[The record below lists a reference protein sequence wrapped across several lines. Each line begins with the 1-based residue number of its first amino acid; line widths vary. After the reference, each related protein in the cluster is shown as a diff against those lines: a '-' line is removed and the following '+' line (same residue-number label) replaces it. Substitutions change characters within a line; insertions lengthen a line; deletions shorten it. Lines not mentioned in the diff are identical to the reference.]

1 MTAHTNRDKALEV
14 YRLANDLYHDLIVAA
29 RGHKLFSPLI
39 DEFAAE
45 KPAAVVL
52 QVGFRRL
59 YLFHTIMLLAKVS
72 ELYKRNR
79 AILPSGCREQFK
91 ALIKSIEQRGILR
104 FRNAVA
110 GHLYDRE
117 TQKPLTA
124 DEVSARANAVTQGN
138 LEEFFLWVNN
148 KQDNS
153 YPTTV
158 VSIVQQV
165 RDMLRD
171 EHNFSRDDL

>member
-1 MTAHTNRDKALEV
+1 
-14 YRLANDLYHDLIVAA
+14 
-29 RGHKLFSPLI
+29 
-39 DEFAAE
+39 
-45 KPAAVVL
+45 
-52 QVGFRRL
+52 
-59 YLFHTIMLLAKVS
+59 
-72 ELYKRNR
+72 
-79 AILPSGCREQFK
+79 
-91 ALIKSIEQRGILR
+91 LR